1 MTILAPTARLAPA
14 PGRCCRT
21 FNTLLCSLVL
31 RLIRAQNDPVKD
43 RLRSCLLAQTDERL
57 RESLGFSEVDIST
70 LRSSQFPSTKD

>member
-1 MTILAPTARLAPA
+1 
-14 PGRCCRT
+14 
-21 FNTLLCSLVL
+21 L

>member
-1 MTILAPTARLAPA
+1 MTILVPIARLAPA
-14 PGRCCRT
+14 PGRC
-21 FNTLLCSLVL
+21 CSLVL